1 MIAAQRD
8 IFGQHGFSRFDAP
21 GRHHA
26 DWAPLDLSPPPAGR

>member
-8 IFGQHGFSRFDAP
+8 IFGQHGFTRSDKP

-26 DWAPLDLSPPPAGR
+26 DWAKLDL